1 MGATDSAEHHKGSR
15 RRGEQKLIKLLP
27 VPDEGNVSSP
37 VTWGGLITAINTE
50 SLKAKDGD
58 LHKGKGWG
66 ETSKVYKNRK
76 IYQRNTEDIDFWQ
89 ASKSMQEAAC
99 CSPKLNLVSSKIISS
114 WLIKHS
120 GLLDP
125 ICYHSMISAYRPLLS
140 PPPLINHW
148 RRFITTC
155 EDSTRGITSSPF
167 LWCLQMAMCSPSW
180 SPNTSI
186 HTFIKGGILDCNSES
201 LVETAALSLN
211 SAIPWFRYHLSAF
224 RSSSGFLHRPTTLR
238 MSKGRAAITIH
249 NYKDKSLFE
258 VKSQDLILPLLL
270 ILYNYIYSA

>member
-1 MGATDSAEHHKGSR
+1 MKW
-15 RRGEQKLIKLLP
+15 
-27 VPDEGNVSSP
+27 NVSSP

-58 LHKGKGWG
+58 LHKGKGWR

-89 ASKSMQEAAC
+89 AQKSMQEPAC
-99 CSPKLNLVSSKIISS
+99 CSPKLNLASSKITSA
-114 WLIKHS
+114 WLIKHD
-120 GLLDP
+120 GLLDHT
-125 ICYHSMISAYRPLLS
+125 CYRSMISANRPLLS
-140 PPPLINHW
+140 PTPLKNQW

-167 LWCLQMAMCSPSW
+167 LWCLQMTMSSW

-186 HTFIKGGILDCNSES
+186 QTFIKGGILDCNSES

-211 SAIPWFRYHLSAF
+211 SAIPWFCYHLSAF
-224 RSSSGFLHRPTTLR
+224 RSSYGFLHRPTTLR
-238 MSKGRAAITIH
+238 MSKGRAAITAH

-270 ILYNYIYSA
+270 IL